1 METLVEVL
9 RKIAQYSP
17 ETKAEFEKLKK
28 QSRNIKSV
36 CHKSQTE
43 WNSIERVM
51 NKLYEENF
59 LGNMDTERYEQLSRK
74 YTEEYYTLKAEE
86 VKIC

>member
-9 RKIAQYSP
+9 RKIAPYSP

-28 QSRNIKSV
+28 QSG
-36 CHKSQTE
+36 
-43 WNSIERVM
+43 
-51 NKLYEENF
+51 F
-59 LGNMDTERYEQLSRK
+59 LGNMDTEHYEQLSRK

>member
-1 METLVEVL
+1 
-9 RKIAQYSP
+9 
-17 ETKAEFEKLKK
+17 
-28 QSRNIKSV
+28 
-36 CHKSQTE
+36 
-43 WNSIERVM
+43 M

-59 LGNMDTERYEQLSRK
+59 LGNMDTEHYEQLSRK

>member
-1 METLVEVL
+1 
-9 RKIAQYSP
+9 
-17 ETKAEFEKLKK
+17 
-28 QSRNIKSV
+28 
-36 CHKSQTE
+36 
-43 WNSIERVM
+43 M

-59 LGNMDTERYEQLSRK
+59 FGNMDTERYEQLSRK